1 MEKKLKQLFEYQ
13 KFEKNPKIEA
23 WLNELE
29 TKYEPDLLS
38 DEALSFAIGGSKEEE
53 IKDENIKKGEIK

>member
-1 MEKKLKQLFEYQ
+1 MEKKLKQLFDYQ
-13 KFEKNPKIEA
+13 KFEKNPKIEV

-38 DEALSFAIGGSKEEE
+38 DETLSFAIGGSKEED
-53 IKDENIKKGEIK
+53 IKDENIKKEK